1 MATILESPRR
11 CGYDDRRRR
20 SSELVDDE
28 EIWVGPGSG
37 SDVAEGFPWAW
48 VVSYRGERRSGACAT
63 REEAEREAET
73 VLRLLK
79 RRPDAS

>member
-1 MATILESPRR
+1 VV
-11 CGYDDRRRR
+11 G
-20 SSELVDDE
+20 DE
-28 EIWVGPGSG
+28 EIWVGPSSG

-63 REEAEREAET
+63 RDQAEREAET

-79 RRPDAS
+79 RRVAS